1 MSSELKLD
9 TSSQILKS
17 DNKGLIFKINKK
29 KPNSQESASECYIK
43 IVNISSNYVA
53 LRVRT
58 TKKYSYAVYPIY
70 SIINPNSFI
79 NIKIIYHS
87 NPNEEI
93 SSVGHKFR
101 FEGFIIDD
109 KEKNCQNILGLFQ
122 QYIKSKKIV
131 KGNIIRKN
139 VIFVFDD
146 NNQINSEENRNNIS
160 KNININ
166 LPLKGNNNSID
177 LKGIEKEIKECKELR
192 NMHANLIKKL
202 DDIILH
208 EKKFNIN
215 NSKNENSFFDKIKI
229 GKEIII
235 KLEFL

>member
-1 MSSELKLD
+1 M
-9 TSSQILKS
+9 
-17 DNKGLIFKINKK
+17 
-29 KPNSQESASECYIK
+29 
-43 IVNISSNYVA
+43 
-53 LRVRT
+53 
-58 TKKYSYAVYPIY
+58 
-70 SIINPNSFI
+70 
-79 NIKIIYHS
+79 
-87 NPNEEI
+87 
-93 SSVGHKFR
+93 
-101 FEGFIIDD
+101 
-109 KEKNCQNILGLFQ
+109 GLFQ

-235 KLEFL
+235 KIKNNKFFLTGISILFLLSVFSGFYLTK